1 MLSNALADTTLNDE
15 LNALKICTF
24 EDVKDVRLF
33 AVPRRVVGVCSGK
46 FSKEESE
53 ELLGIF
59 DATGSFDVPK
69 EQMKK
74 MPEVCFCNGD
84 DSDKYSAINVILKAA
99 LQEHLYHELRLKAQ
113 LGYDFDLTLHLS
125 SVMRGLHIYVV
136 SPSKEP
142 NELLDQIYKFA
153 GGIGDFMF
161 LADDHQEDAGISD
174 ELLNDNVTKD
184 RLKGVKAWLVKVEKE
199 EVVDFCKNFFAK
211 NSCRSI
217 EISIARGVMSDE

>member
-24 EDVKDVRLF
+24 EDVKDVRLL

-74 MPEVCFCNGD
+74 MPEVGVPLELKATPFTESETNSYAMVCFCNGD

-136 SPSKEP
+136 SPIEVLSRDWRKA
-142 NELLDQIYKFA
+142 LLKD
-153 GGIGDFMF
+153 
-161 LADDHQEDAGISD
+161 
-174 ELLNDNVTKD
+174 TKSF
-184 RLKGVKAWLVKVEKE
+184 WLMIIKKMLV
-199 EVVDFCKNFFAK
+199 
-211 NSCRSI
+211 
-217 EISIARGVMSDE
+217 